1 MTTTTVTHR
10 AGSSFAI
17 QIRSHE
23 IVVDQTLAGGGAD
36 SAPTPLELLGAS
48 LGGCIAYYVHQ
59 FLTTRDLPADGIK
72 VSVSQTRAASP
83 SRIDSFS
90 VAVQLPAEIP
100 ERYASV
106 LERVLE
112 ICPAY
117 NTLSHGAKIS
127 VAFEEPAE
135 VAAPV

>member
-23 IVVDQTLAGGGAD
+23 ILVDQTLAGDGAD

-112 ICPAY
+112 ICP
-117 NTLSHGAKIS
+117 
-127 VAFEEPAE
+127 
-135 VAAPV
+135 

>member
-10 AGSSFAI
+10 AGASFAI

-59 FLTTRDLPADGIK
+59 FLETRHLPAHGMK
-72 VSVSQTRAASP
+72 VSVSQTREAGSP
-83 SRIDSFS
+83 GIDSFTVT
-90 VAVQLPAEIP
+90 VALPDEIP
-100 ERYASV
+100 ERYASM

-112 ICPAY
+112 VCPAY
-117 NTLSHGAKIS
+117 NTLVHGARIN
-127 VAFEEPAE
+127 VAFDKPAK
-135 VAAPV
+135 VAAV

>member
-23 IVVDQTLAGGGAD
+23 ILVDQTLAGGGAD

-127 VAFEEPAE
+127 VACEEPAK

>member
-1 MTTTTVTHR
+1 MTTTVTHR

-59 FLTTRDLPADGIK
+59 FLVTRDLPADEIK
-72 VSVSQTRAASP
+72 VTVSQTRLASP
-83 SRIDSFS
+83 ARIDSFS
-90 VAVQLPAEIP
+90 VTVQLPTEIP
-100 ERYASV
+100 ERYA
-106 LERVLE
+106 LLLRRVLD

-127 VAFEEPAE
+127 VAFEESE
-135 VAAPV
+135 KLVGSV